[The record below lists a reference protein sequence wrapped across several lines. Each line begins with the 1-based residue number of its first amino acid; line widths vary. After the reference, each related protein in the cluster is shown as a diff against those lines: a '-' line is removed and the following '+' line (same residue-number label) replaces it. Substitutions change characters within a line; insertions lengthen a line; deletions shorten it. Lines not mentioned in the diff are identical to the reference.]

1 MTDTAEKLIREYIE
15 AYRARNT
22 MNDPPDVSYG
32 GGWFT
37 LKTPRMPSRK
47 YRRHAIESMR
57 DNLRRQTEQAALT
70 QDKRA
75 ND

>member
-1 MTDTAEKLIREYIE
+1 MTDTAEKLICEYIA

-22 MNDPPDVSYG
+22 MNDPPDVSYS

-47 YRRHAIESMR
+47 YRRHALEAMR
-57 DNLRRQTEQAALT
+57 NNLIRQTEQAALT
-70 QDKRA
+70 A
-75 ND
+75 SNPT